1 MSERG
6 KPIRR
11 VVPARGGTRGFAGRF
26 RYALVLSGALVPSA
40 ALLHAAEPAVHAPG
54 LKMPQQIQAPL
65 QVDPGA
71 VKGALLP
78 DLAIERIE
86 TNASCHV
93 VVTVKNRGAAP
104 VPESVWTAIS
114 PTSASVYL
122 TVNGQPSGGQ
132 TIWKFDTARALQKPG
147 GTASVTLGYKVNGTV
162 TVTATVDHTRQVA
175 EADESNNARTATLT
189 CGGAPATVDRS
200 GVVPAGEAVERA
212 ALQPLRAPASPSGT
226 EPIGSAPAPLPG
238 TASGGGSLLDA
249 PLPPPPPDA
258 PPPPER
264 DDRTVEPAEIVVAS
278 ANMQEAQAL
287 AQLARSLGFGIR
299 RRSNLQGLGLVVTV
313 LRVPRDTSVGSA
325 LAALRQAAPSVWADA
340 NHRYALQGDP
350 ALTYGRALVGWTN
363 VAPHCGRGVRIG
375 MLDTALATA
384 HPALEG
390 RDIVTRSVLPAGV
403 PRAKPD
409 HGTAIAALLVG
420 NTLPSGFGGMVP
432 GAKLYAAEIF
442 RARGEQTDTTAEW
455 IVAALDWLA
464 THKVHIVNLS
474 LGGPR
479 NLLLEAAVGRMLEL
493 GIAVV
498 AAGGNGGPDAPPVY
512 PAAQRGVVAVTA
524 VDAELKPYRF
534 ATRGAYLAFAAPG
547 VDVWSAVPEREGAYF
562 SGTSYAVPFV
572 TAVLAAERQKT
583 PGVAWAKLIEQVG
596 ARARDL
602 GPPGRDPV
610 YGWGLVQAG
619 ACIAATARR

>member
-6 KPIRR
+6 EPIRR
-11 VVPARGGTRGFAGRF
+11 LVPARGGMRRFAGCF
-26 RYALVLSGALVPSA
+26 LCTLVSGGAIASA
-40 ALLHAAEPAVHAPG
+40 AAPLHAAEPVLNVPG
-54 LKMPQQIQAPL
+54 LKTPQQIQTPL
-65 QVDPGA
+65 QINPGA
-71 VKGALLP
+71 VKTALLP
-78 DLAIERIE
+78 DLAIERIDVS
-86 TNASCHV
+86 ASCQV
-93 VVTVKNRGAAP
+93 VVIVKNRGGAP
-104 VPESVWTAIS
+104 VPDSVWTAIS

-122 TVNGQPSGGQ
+122 TVNGQPWGGQ

-147 GTASVTLGYKVNGTV
+147 GTASVTLSYKVNGTV
-162 TVTATVDHTRQVA
+162 TVKATVDHTQQVA

-189 CGGAPATVDRS
+189 CGGAAASVDRS
-200 GVVPAGEAVERA
+200 GVVPVGETLQTPEWAPGPEPAVSS
-212 ALQPLRAPASPSGT
+212 PASAQGL
-226 EPIGSAPAPLPG
+226 AA
-238 TASGGGSLLDA
+238 GGGRLLDA

-264 DDRTVEPAEIVVAS
+264 EDQTVEPAEIVVAS

-287 AQLARSLGFGIR
+287 AQLARNLGFGIR

-313 LRVPRDTSVGSA
+313 LRVPRETSVGSA

-340 NHRYALQGDP
+340 NHRYSLQGDP
-350 ALTYGRALVGWTN
+350 TLIYGRALVGWAN

-375 MLDTALATA
+375 MLDTGLAVA
-384 HPALEG
+384 HPALKG

-403 PRAKPD
+403 PRAKSD

-420 NTLPSGFGGMVP
+420 NTRPSGFGGMVP
-432 GAKLYAAEIF
+432 AAKLYAAEIF
-442 RARGEQTDTTAEW
+442 RARGEQSDTTAEW

-479 NLLLEAAVGRMLEL
+479 NLLLEAAIGRLLEL
-493 GIAVV
+493 GMAVV

-524 VDAELKPYRF
+524 VDADLKPYRL

-547 VDVWSAVPEREGAYF
+547 VDVWSAVPDREGAYF
-562 SGTSYAVPFV
+562 SGTSYAAPFV
-572 TAVLAAERQKT
+572 TAVLASERQKA
-583 PGVAWAKLIEQVG
+583 PGVAWTKLIEQLG

-619 ACIAATARR
+619 ACIEATARR